1 MSRITYE
8 THEIICEYTIFFCRG
23 SSIRL
28 LSSSSNTMDKKRTE
42 HIILTAE
49 KSRDPLVLGTMY
61 K

>member
-1 MSRITYE
+1 MKHMKLFVNIQY
-8 THEIICEYTIFFCRG
+8 FFCRG
-23 SSIRL
+23 SSIRI

-49 KSRDPLVLGTMY
+49 KSRDPLVLGMY